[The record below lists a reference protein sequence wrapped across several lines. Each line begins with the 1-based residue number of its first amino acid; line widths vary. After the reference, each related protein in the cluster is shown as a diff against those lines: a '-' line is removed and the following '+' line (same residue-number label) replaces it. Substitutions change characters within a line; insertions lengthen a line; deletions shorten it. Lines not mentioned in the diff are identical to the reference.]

1 MEQNAMDKEYLE
13 SLVEQGLST
22 NQLAKIFKKGQTT
35 IMYWL
40 KKFGL
45 KTKHRSFKDIPLEE
59 KIDKNNQYCDIC
71 NIKLN
76 DNNAYI
82 RNEKNRCCYHNYCK
96 KCFSKD
102 NFLKKLNFKK
112 KALEY
117 KNSCCEFCGYDKDIT
132 ALDFHHL
139 DPSQKEISPSNLH
152 YKSWDYAKQE
162 LDKCIVL
169 CSNCH
174 REEHFRLDNKKQLE
188 KEFSKFNVSS
198 LTSFINTGVN
208 TGNPSC
214 KKCDVVLSNENIA
227 SKKHYPICKSCNSA
241 RAMKREKDGKK
252 QAVEYMGGCCS
263 TCGYDR
269 CIRALEFHHLEPDK
283 KTKDFE
289 KRFKVW
295 SFERQKK
302 ELENCI
308 IVCSNCHREIHS
320 KEEHKTP

>member
-1 MEQNAMDKEYLE
+1 MD
-13 SLVEQGLST
+13 
-22 NQLAKIFKKGQTT
+22 
-35 IMYWL
+35 
-40 KKFGL
+40 
-45 KTKHRSFKDIPLEE
+45 
-59 KIDKNNQYCDIC
+59 
-71 NIKLN
+71 
-76 DNNAYI
+76 
-82 RNEKNRCCYHNYCK
+82 
-96 KCFSKD
+96 
-102 NFLKKLNFKK
+102 FKK

-139 DPSQKEISPSNLH
+139 DSSQKEILPSKLY

-188 KEFSKFNVSS
+188 KEFNKFNVSS
-198 LTSFINTGVN
+198 LTSFINTGTN
-208 TGNPSC
+208 TGNSSC
-214 KKCDVVLSNENIA
+214 KKCDIVLTDENIA
-227 SKKHYPICKSCNSA
+227 SKKHYLICKSCNSA

-252 QAVEYMGGCCS
+252 RAVEYMGGCCS
-263 TCGYDR
+263 VCGYDR

-295 SFERQKK
+295 SFKRQKG

-320 KEEHKTP
+320 KEEHKTH

>member
-1 MEQNAMDKEYLE
+1 
-13 SLVEQGLST
+13 VGEQGLST

-214 KKCDVVLSNENIA
+214 KKCDVVLSDENIA

-263 TCGYDR
+263 VCGYDR

>member
-1 MEQNAMDKEYLE
+1 MDKEYLE

-132 ALDFHHL
+132 SLDFHHL

-214 KKCDVVLSNENIA
+214 KKCDVVLSDENIA

-263 TCGYDR
+263 VCGYDR

-295 SFERQKK
+295 SFKRQKT